1 MAKRSWFVQNPYDE
15 GAIRMEDYN
24 LWMRTFSKYHFYNI
38 VEPLMFYRV
47 SGLPYLD
54 KYLLSMKGE
63 RKELRKH
70 KEIIPNYHVVLLKNY
85 LKCVLYYCFSHLHL
99 IDVLLRLRS
108 KSIPNTNDLESIKSA
123 LTTALQRNTQTKD

>member
-1 MAKRSWFVQNPYDE
+1 
-15 GAIRMEDYN
+15 MEDYN

-38 VEPLMFYRV
+38 AEPLMFYRV

>member
-1 MAKRSWFVQNPYDE
+1 
-15 GAIRMEDYN
+15 
-24 LWMRTFSKYHFYNI
+24 
-38 VEPLMFYRV
+38 MFYRV

-70 KEIIPNYHVVLLKNY
+70 KEIIPNYYVVLLKNY

-123 LTTALQRNTQTKD
+123 LTTALQRNTQVKD